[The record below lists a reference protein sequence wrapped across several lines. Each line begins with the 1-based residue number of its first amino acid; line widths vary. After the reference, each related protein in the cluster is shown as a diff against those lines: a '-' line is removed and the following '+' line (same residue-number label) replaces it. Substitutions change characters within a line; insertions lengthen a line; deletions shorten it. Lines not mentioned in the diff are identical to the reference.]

1 MSKVTSL
8 DGMVARIEPGSV
20 VAVGGGGLARKP
32 LAACA
37 ALALRGVPIELT
49 AFLGGPDVD
58 MLIGMGVVNRLE
70 FAYVGMD
77 ALGLAP
83 NFRQAREKAGLEV
96 VEWTEAMYIAGVEAA
111 ARRVPFMPTVSG
123 PGAELMDLPESP
135 FVRFP
140 CPITGTTLTAV
151 PAISPDVLLIHASQ
165 ADHAGNVRISGD
177 GFLDPY
183 LARAAKQVLVTAESI
198 VETLSDD
205 ISDHETTLSRLWVT
219 AVAEV
224 PGGSG
229 FTSSYPHVP
238 VDYRRGMEYL
248 TNARDNGWLNEFCR
262 DLAKGDSR

>member
-1 MSKVTSL
+1 MSKVTTL
-8 DGMVARIEPGSV
+8 DGMVAQIEPGSV
-20 VAVGGGGLARKP
+20 VAVGGGGLVRKP

-37 ALALRGVPIELT
+37 ALALRDVPIELT
-49 AFLGGPDVD
+49 TFLGGPDVD
-58 MLIGMGVVNRLE
+58 LLIGMGVVNRLQ

-83 NFRQAREKAGLEV
+83 NFRRAREKGGLQV

-111 ARRVPFMPTVSG
+111 SRRVPFMPTVSG

-140 CPITGTTLTAV
+140 CPLTGTTLTAV
-151 PAISPDVLLIHASQ
+151 PAISPDVLLIHATQ
-165 ADHAGNVRISGD
+165 ADHAGNVRIAGD

-183 LARAAKQVLVTAESI
+183 LARAAKRVLVTAESV
-198 VETLSDD
+198 VERLPDD

-229 FTSSYPHVP
+229 FTSSYPQSP
-238 VDYRRGMEYL
+238 VDYRRGTEYL
-248 TNARDNGWLNEFCR
+248 TNARDRGWLEEFCR
-262 DLAKGDSR
+262 DLAKENSR